1 MMARS
6 AVWSAC
12 LVALSAMILAGCEVR
27 RDDAREAEP
36 APAPTLAETAL
47 SAENE
52 PGEDEAPPDP
62 ATLTP
67 LPLALLVGFPE
78 GGTQLDADG
87 QRTLQMLMES
97 RQLAQGWPIV
107 LRGHTDSG
115 GSDSGNLIASRRRAE
130 EVAGWLV
137 DHGVAQERIEIIAF
151 GEHLPIAPNARND
164 GTPSESG
171 RARNRRVEIWVG
183 APDTEADED
192 TQWLAWPDSAEQ
204 LTNSGA

>member
-6 AVWSAC
+6 AVWSAW
-12 LVALSAMILAGCEVR
+12 LVALSAMVLGGCEVR
-27 RDDAREAEP
+27 RDGAREAEP
-36 APAPTLAETAL
+36 APAPAPAETAA
-47 SAENE
+47 SDDNE
-52 PGEDEAPPDP
+52 TPPDP
-62 ATLTP
+62 ATLAP
-67 LPLALLVGFPE
+67 PPLALLVGFPE
-78 GGTQLDADG
+78 GGTQLDGDA
-87 QRTLQMLMES
+87 RLTLQLLMES

-204 LTNSGA
+204 LTNGGA